1 MPFSECDGAVVC
13 LTSAG
18 AIRENDAESS
28 RNVRMQV
35 DRAVEAVE
43 RLFEAAAVHEVDA
56 AVVPC
61 DEDSLSVPEHPS
73 ACDDTA

>member
-1 MPFSECDGAVVC
+1 
-13 LTSAG
+13 
-18 AIRENDAESS
+18 
-28 RNVRMQV
+28 MQV